1 MENENVSNQYS
12 TKKNKKNNYRN
23 INNETNKEEKYAIG
37 KENVESKPTNKE
49 DIIKED
55 TLNKEMIETKSEIKS
70 TPDPTHITT
79 KIINRRII
87 SQ

>member
-23 INNETNKEEKYAIG
+23 MNNNKEEKYAIE
-37 KENVESKPTNKE
+37 KENVESISTNPE
-49 DIIKED
+49 NIIKDD
-55 TLNKEMIETKSEIKS
+55 TLNKKMIETKSEIKS
-70 TPDPTHITT
+70 TPNPTHITT

>member
-23 INNETNKEEKYAIG
+23 MNNNKEEKYAIE
-37 KENVESKPTNKE
+37 KENVESISTNPE
-49 DIIKED
+49 NIIKND
-55 TLNKEMIETKSEIKS
+55 TLNKKMIETKSEIKS
-70 TPDPTHITT
+70 TPNPTHITT